1 MNNKEPKMVKIPLR
15 TEHEFYEKDIT
26 ILGIAGIVFTLI
38 VVAVFLIG

>member
-26 ILGIAGIVFTLI
+26 ILGIAGIVFNLI
-38 VVAVFLIG
+38 VVAIFLIG

>member
-26 ILGIAGIVFTLI
+26 ILGIAGIVFSLI

>member
-1 MNNKEPKMVKIPLR
+1 MNNKEPKLVRIPLK

-38 VVAVFLIG
+38 ATTIFLIG